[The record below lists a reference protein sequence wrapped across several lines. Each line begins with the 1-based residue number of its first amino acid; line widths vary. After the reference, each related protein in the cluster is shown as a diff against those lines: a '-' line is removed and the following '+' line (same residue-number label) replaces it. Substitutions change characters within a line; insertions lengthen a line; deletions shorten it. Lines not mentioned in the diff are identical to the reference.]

1 MFVFMA
7 QNVGMINKN
16 GVSKEKHHTSRGTYF
31 SLWLVAE
38 NIDNRKQFPEAR
50 SPELNFSLLLQMYYI
65 VKSMF

>member
-38 NIDNRKQFPEAR
+38 NIDNRKQFSR
-50 SPELNFSLLLQMYYI
+50 GSFTGIELFSFASNVLHC
-65 VKSMF
+65 